1 MYYNKKLSYRKQIA
15 RQLRTQYLE
24 GIYSNSVTLKPERSL
39 KVIQTAITRKLWCVS
54 YSSSIVTMA
63 LSCIV
68 CERLTGQK
76 SRNFY
81 TPSVFSAPLGV
92 TPAEFRKDV

>member
-24 GIYSNSVTLKPERSL
+24 GIYSNSVTLKSERSL

-54 YSSSIVTMA
+54 YSSSIVYGIVLYCLRATYWSKIA
-63 LSCIV
+63 KFLYTVCI
-68 CERLTGQK
+68 
-76 SRNFY
+76 
-81 TPSVFSAPLGV
+81 
-92 TPAEFRKDV
+92 

>member
-1 MYYNKKLSYRKQIA
+1 VYYNKKLSYRKQIA

-24 GIYSNSVTLKPERSL
+24 GIYSNSVTLKSERSL

-68 CERLTGQK
+68 CERRQK